1 MSGSG
6 PRQPPGGLDRRQFLL
21 AASALGGA
29 GLLGACSDDGPRP
42 ADTQPVVT
50 RPDRLEGDLSVA
62 ALLASLENLL
72 VAVYDESLK
81 RQERFGPH
89 PPAVLGYLETAQ
101 RQHREHAVAW
111 NSVLT
116 GASKPAVTGVNLT
129 VKAATT
135 DPGLFRARDYF
146 ALLQLAEDVE
156 GINATT
162 YLHAIGALDNNA
174 AIKIA
179 ASIHPVEHEHLGAL
193 AFLLGHNV
201 GGEPFGRSDGARPTS
216 DSIG

>member
-1 MSGSG
+1 MG
-6 PRQPPGGLDRRQFLL
+6 RRQFLA
-21 AASALGGA
+21 AASAVGGA
-29 GLLGACSDDGPRP
+29 VLLGACSDGASRP
-42 ADTQPVVT
+42 PDSQPVVT
-50 RPDRLEGDLSVA
+50 RPDSLEGDLSVA

-72 VAVYDESLK
+72 VSLYDEALE

-89 PPAVLGYLETAQ
+89 PPAVLAFMEHAQ

-116 GASKPAVTGVNLT
+116 GASRPGVTGVNLT

-135 DPGLFRARDYF
+135 DPGLVRARDYYN
-146 ALLQLAEDVE
+146 LLQTADDLEN
-156 GINATT
+156 ITATT
-162 YLHAIGALDNNA
+162 YLHAIGALENNA

-179 ASIHPVEHEHLGAL
+179 ASIHPVEHEHIGAL
-193 AFLLGHNV
+193 AFLLGR
-201 GGEPFGRSDGARPTS
+201 GLGTEPFGRSDGARPTS